1 MINFNI
7 SCWELKM
14 RLKTATLGLLI
25 LGYGLTAGQA
35 NANVTVPS
43 KAVQFYAGLSGG
55 VERMSGRQNQSIS
68 YPGAAALGGAALG
81 VPEFISFLGN
91 VSQSS
96 KNGLYSAF
104 GGFTWNIPSIPLFLG
119 PEIYIGR
126 SNAEIENRI
135 TIPEVGTLTNRS
147 MQTSIQS
154 SNFIGGSLQ
163 IGAHLPMQS
172 RAYVLMGLDSSQFR
186 YTTFYVPRSNLGGA
200 GPDLAASSFATKKW
214 KSGFIWGFGLEK
226 EFKCFRV
233 GGEIRFI
240 QYRELKVSYNTDSAD
255 PLHSIETINNA
266 YKPKIIRFSLRAS
279 YLF

>member
-1 MINFNI
+1 
-7 SCWELKM
+7 M

-25 LGYGLTAGQA
+25 LGHGFTAGQA
-35 NANVTVPS
+35 NANVTLPS
-43 KAVQFYAGLSGG
+43 KAVQFYVGLSGG

-68 YPGAAALGGAALG
+68 YPGGAALG
-81 VPEFISFLGN
+81 VPTSIPFLSN

-104 GGFTWNIPSIPLFLG
+104 GGFTWNIPSIPFFLG

-126 SNAEIENRI
+126 SNTEIENRI

-163 IGAHLPMQS
+163 VGAHLPMQS

-186 YTTFYVPRSNLGGA
+186 YTTFYVPRSNLGLGGA

-255 PLHSIETINNA
+255 AVHSLETINNA
-266 YKPKIIRFSLRAS
+266 FKPKIIRFSLRAS